1 MNGSHY
7 HRTFILH
14 KQVKK
19 SHWTGRHEFPLLL
32 YCRRL
37 CALVWNM
44 LSGLFLFLSFDGYT
58 LRSFVL
64 LNKLIKTLKCSLST
78 SLLPLCLSIEFYI
91 HWIGWVQEH
100 GSLSSLGEETFMQTH
115 WSQLEK
121 SISGLAIEVR
131 NFLGSREF
139 GKRSNHQTWKL
150 LTSIV
155 LLTGCFLLTWTIIV
169 LHFVTRDWRHADV
182 LIKLSSKVLGKW
194 NRGLSDHSPC

>member
-1 MNGSHY
+1 MGHTTTERSHC
-7 HRTFILH
+7 TVVS

-19 SHWTGRHEFPLLL
+19 SHWTGRHVFPLLL
-32 YCRRL
+32 YCRRFGLKHAFWVVSISFLQWLYIAFL
-37 CALVWNM
+37 CPPEQVNQNTQM
-44 LSGLFLFLSFDGYT
+44 FIVY
-58 LRSFVL
+58 L
-64 LNKLIKTLKCSLST
+64 LT
-78 SLLPLCLSIEFYI
+78 SLGLSIEFYI
-91 HWIGWVQEH
+91 DWIGWVQEH

-155 LLTGCFLLTWTIIV
+155 LLTGCFLLTWTIIL
-169 LHFVTRDWRHADV
+169 LHFVTRD
-182 LIKLSSKVLGKW
+182 
-194 NRGLSDHSPC
+194 